1 MAGFDLAGFEDFEED
16 LGMPR
21 LGAMFSDE
29 EGETFGPPKKDLYAI
44 LGVEKDA
51 DLESIKKVI
60 HLATP
65 CLFFS
70 SETDLRPRCFVPRAA
85 DNLPRRTR
93 SSLSSTTPT
102 RIEATRQPRP
112 SSRT

>member
-1 MAGFDLAGFEDFEED
+1 MSFAMDFEED
-16 LGMPR
+16 LGMPG
-21 LGAMFSDE
+21 LGAMSSDE

-65 CLFFS
+65 CLFF
-70 SETDLRPRCFVPRAA
+70 LV
-85 DNLPRRTR
+85 
-93 SSLSSTTPT
+93 
-102 RIEATRQPRP
+102 
-112 SSRT
+112 